1 MLHAHPEVFVL
12 DEGWF
17 LNDRGASVEAWLDTE
32 AFGRWAGLEHNGW
45 LRAIP
50 RAEAE
55 LIARRA
61 MMEALMREAA
71 ARAQRRTR
79 ITRIG
84 DKTTFY
90 YNDRPEALHALFPRS
105 RYISVVRDGRDVAV
119 SHAFYQFKYRRRE
132 GPGIFSMFSPEG
144 RAHMERAY
152 AYYTSE
158 ERERQGDPV
167 PLFTE
172 ETLRYFAGVWK
183 HTVAGARRAAALWG
197 EGTDGGRFHEIRY
210 ERLHAKPE
218 LIGETLRFLG
228 VAADGALVRQI
239 VECHAFERRTG
250 GRKPG
255 QEAATAY
262 HRKGIVG
269 DWRNYFTPRDQK
281 VFWDAAGEE
290 LRGLGYERD

>member
-1 MLHAHPEVFVL
+1 PGPSAPLPQAPAELFFIAGSYRSGTTWVQGMLHAHPEVFVL

-105 RYISVVRDGRDVAV
+105 RYIRDRKSVV
-119 SHAFYQFKYRRRE
+119 
-132 GPGIFSMFSPEG
+132 
-144 RAHMERAY
+144 
-152 AYYTSE
+152 
-158 ERERQGDPV
+158 
-167 PLFTE
+167 
-172 ETLRYFAGVWK
+172 
-183 HTVAGARRAAALWG
+183 
-197 EGTDGGRFHEIRY
+197 
-210 ERLHAKPE
+210 
-218 LIGETLRFLG
+218 
-228 VAADGALVRQI
+228 
-239 VECHAFERRTG
+239 
-250 GRKPG
+250 
-255 QEAATAY
+255 
-262 HRKGIVG
+262 
-269 DWRNYFTPRDQK
+269 
-281 VFWDAAGEE
+281 
-290 LRGLGYERD
+290 